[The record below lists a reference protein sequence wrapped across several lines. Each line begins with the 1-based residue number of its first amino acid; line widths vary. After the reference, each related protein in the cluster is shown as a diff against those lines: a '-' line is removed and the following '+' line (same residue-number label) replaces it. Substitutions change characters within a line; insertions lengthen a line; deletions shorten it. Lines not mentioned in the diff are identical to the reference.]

1 MRERSKMHGP
11 RVNNKKLIRKLA
23 FKTVKANS
31 RKNIV
36 IIAAIALCTFMFT
49 SLFTIGLSLVS
60 KFQESTQ
67 RQSGGSS
74 DASFKYLT
82 EAEYDAIAADTRL
95 KEVCKR
101 ICVGDAVNTEL
112 IKCHTEVNYC
122 DVRNAHK
129 SFCYPEA
136 GQLPT
141 KEEEAVFSSLV
152 LKALGMTAETPA
164 DYDSLIGKSVSLQID
179 GKDGLTE
186 HEFKIS
192 GIYTGD
198 RISQAQMVLVSE
210 AFQEKYAPTPVE
222 SYYGDNSI
230 RTTEDIYGRIT
241 ADVDFHIPFNIKG
254 QVYDLIQRDGLPE
267 DVNTGINWASATG
280 SVDGTSLLLMSGLLF
295 TIFVS
300 GYLIINNIYRINVYS
315 DIRSYGLLKT
325 IGTSSRQLKSL
336 VKWQAVYHCIPGIFL
351 GLIFGICAG
360 ALLLPMVMSFLYFSD
375 TADTGIQVGIWIP
388 LFSALFSY
396 ITVRISVGRAIKFA
410 SRVSP
415 MEALR
420 YSENAEFKKKSSKG
434 SHAYDAAR
442 FAASN
447 VFRERKRCFFVVL
460 SLSLSMVVLNCVYT
474 LVKGFDE
481 NKYVEHFIKT
491 DFSVADAT
499 TDNLSVAEKNYA
511 GVTDEFLSE
520 LQKQDGILDK
530 GNIYAE
536 QYSYQE
542 LNDRD
547 YKRFGERLLDNDTVD
562 TWMRDMMSVTDES
575 GEMSLDNATIA
586 KVYGMD
592 DYAIRNLQFIHG
604 EYDEEKFRT
613 GKYVIVNEYD
623 SGSDT
628 VNDFVPYFLPGET
641 IQVNNNNGE
650 VREYEVMAT
659 ANIPYAMRIQY
670 YVDMDVAYVL
680 PSEEFLDFFGD
691 RSPMRTLF
699 DTTDEAEPEIE
710 GWLQDYTGNVEK
722 SLTYTSREVY
732 KKEFAGF
739 TGMFKVVGGLLT
751 GVLALIGILN
761 LINTL
766 VSSIISR
773 RLELAM
779 LEAVGMT
786 KSVQRK
792 IIKLEG
798 LIYGGL
804 AAICGIVLS
813 TLFSVLLVK
822 GIGAEMWF
830 YTYRFTLIPVV
841 FIVPVMII
849 VAVIIPDIIY
859 RNAMKETVVERLR
872 LADA

>member
-1 MRERSKMHGP
+1 MAERSKMHGP

-23 FKTVKANS
+23 LKTVKANS

-82 EAEYDAIAADTRL
+82 EAEYDAIAADTSL
-95 KEVCKR
+95 KQVSKR
-101 ICVGDAVNTEL
+101 IYVGDAVGDEL
-112 IKCHTEVNYC
+112 LKLHTEVCCC
-122 DVRNAHK
+122 DETNAHE

-136 GQLPT
+136 GHLPM
-141 KEEEAVFSSLV
+141 EEDEAVFSSLV
-152 LKALGMTAETPA
+152 LKAFGMKAETFS
-164 DYDSLIGKSVSLQID
+164 DYESLLGKSISLQID
-179 GKDGLTE
+179 GKDGAAE
-186 HEFKIS
+186 HDLKIS

-210 AFQEKYAPTPVE
+210 AFQEKYAPTPTE
-222 SYYGDNSI
+222 SYYGDNSM
-230 RTTEDIYGRIT
+230 RVSGDIYGRIS
-241 ADVDFHIPFNIKG
+241 ADVDFHIPFNISG
-254 QVYDLIQRDGLPE
+254 QVYDVIQRDGLPE

-280 SVDGTSLLLMSGLLF
+280 SVDFTSLILMASLLL
-295 TIFVS
+295 TIFIS
-300 GYLIINNIYRINVYS
+300 GYLIINNIYRINVYA

-336 VKWQAVYHCIPGIFL
+336 VKWQAVYHCIPGILL
-351 GLIFGICAG
+351 GLFSGMCAG
-360 ALLLPMVMSFLYFSD
+360 ALLLPLVMSSLNFSD
-375 TADTGIQVGIWIP
+375 TTDTGIKFGIWIP

-410 SRVSP
+410 SKVSP

-420 YSENAEFKKKSSKG
+420 YSENAGFKKRCSKG
-434 SHAYDAAR
+434 SHAFDTMR
-442 FAASN
+442 FAARN

-460 SLSLSMVVLNCVYT
+460 SLALSMVVLNSVYT

-499 TDNLSVAEKNYA
+499 TDNLSVAEKTYD
-511 GVTDEFLSE
+511 GITDTFLSE

-536 QYSYQE
+536 QYSYQK

-547 YKRFGERLLDNDTVD
+547 YERFSGRLLENDTVD

-575 GEMSLDNATIA
+575 GEMSMDKATIA

-613 GKYVIVNEYD
+613 GKYIIVNEYD
-623 SGSDT
+623 TGSDT
-628 VNDFVPYFLPGET
+628 VSDFIPYFMPGET
-641 IQVNNNNGE
+641 VQVNNNDGE

-659 ANIPYAMRIQY
+659 VNIPYAMRIQY

-699 DTTDEAEPEIE
+699 DTTDEAEPAIE
-710 GWLQDYTGNVEK
+710 RWLQDYTGNIEK
-722 SLTYTSREVY
+722 TLTYTSREVY

-761 LINTL
+761 LVNTL

-786 KSVQRK
+786 KSMQRR
-792 IIKLEG
+792 IIRFEG
-798 LIYGGL
+798 VIYG
-804 AAICGIVLS
+804 VLS
-813 TLFSVLLVK
+813 ALLGTLLSTVFSMVLVR

-830 YTYRFTLIPVV
+830 YTYRFTLIPVA

-872 LADA
+872 IVE

>member
-1 MRERSKMHGP
+1 MHGP

-82 EAEYDAIAADTRL
+82 EAEYDAIAADTSL
-95 KEVCKR
+95 KQVSKR
-101 ICVGDAVNTEL
+101 IYVGDAVGDEL
-112 IKCHTEVNYC
+112 LKLHTEVCCC
-122 DVRNAHK
+122 DEANAHE

-136 GQLPT
+136 GHLPM
-141 KEEEAVFSSLV
+141 EEDEAVFSSLV
-152 LKALGMTAETPA
+152 LKAFGMKAETFS
-164 DYDSLIGKSVSLQID
+164 DYESLLGKSISLQID
-179 GKDGLTE
+179 GKDGAAE
-186 HEFKIS
+186 HDLKIS

-210 AFQEKYAPTPVE
+210 AFQEKYAPTPAE
-222 SYYGDNSI
+222 SYYGDNSM
-230 RTTEDIYGRIT
+230 RVSGDIYGRIS
-241 ADVDFHIPFNIKG
+241 ADVDFYIPFNISG
-254 QVYDLIQRDGLPE
+254 QVYDVIQRDGLSE

-280 SVDGTSLLLMSGLLF
+280 SIDFTSLILMASLLL
-295 TIFVS
+295 TIFIS
-300 GYLIINNIYRINVYS
+300 GYLIINNIYRINVYA
-315 DIRSYGLLKT
+315 DVRSYGLLKT

-336 VKWQAVYHCIPGIFL
+336 VKWQAVYHCIPGILF
-351 GLIFGICAG
+351 GLFSGMCAG
-360 ALLLPMVMSFLYFSD
+360 ALLLPLVMSSLNFSD
-375 TADTGIQVGIWIP
+375 TTDTGIKFGIWIP

-410 SRVSP
+410 SKVSP

-420 YSENAEFKKKSSKG
+420 YSENAGFKKRCSKG
-434 SHAYDAAR
+434 SHAFDTMR
-442 FAASN
+442 FAARN

-460 SLSLSMVVLNCVYT
+460 SLALSMVVLNSVYT

-499 TDNLSVAEKNYA
+499 TDNPSVAEKTYD
-511 GVTDEFLSE
+511 GITDTFLSE

-536 QYSYQE
+536 QYSYQK

-547 YKRFGERLLDNDTVD
+547 YERFSGRLLENDTVD

-575 GEMSLDNATIA
+575 GEMSMDKATIA

-613 GKYVIVNEYD
+613 GKYIIVNEYD
-623 SGSDT
+623 TGSDT
-628 VNDFVPYFLPGET
+628 VSDFIPYFMPGET
-641 IQVNNNNGE
+641 VQVNNNDGE

-659 ANIPYAMRIQY
+659 VNIPYAMRIQY

-699 DTTDEAEPEIE
+699 DTTDEAEPAIE
-710 GWLQDYTGNVEK
+710 RWLQDYTGNVEK
-722 SLTYTSREVY
+722 TLTYTSREVY
-732 KKEFAGF
+732 KEEFAGF

-786 KSVQRK
+786 KSMQRK
-792 IIKLEG
+792 IIRFEG
-798 LIYGGL
+798 VIYG
-804 AAICGIVLS
+804 VLS
-813 TLFSVLLVK
+813 AILGTLLGTVFSMVLVR

-830 YTYRFTLIPVV
+830 YTYRFTLIPVAI
-841 FIVPVMII
+841 IVPVMII

-872 LADA
+872 LAEV